1 MYKPFKIFSIIS
13 VVLTILFI
21 VGFRLH
27 INAFNSEVFYSIVS
41 IYFLMTFVVFL
52 ILLFKDNKIIF
63 AKNYALKNTL
73 LYILTT
79 PIPLIIAF
87 VAPYY
92 LRQMG
97 DSLYL
102 SRNVDDF
109 NICETCIKED
119 EQVEIIYTSGGPSMN
134 NNFDFYYHSIG
145 IVSSTRDTFNILT
158 TAKVYVTSNN
168 NKRYFSTT
176 MLKIIENLHSLD
188 SNANINDLKLRD
200 VKKVA
205 IDEDDALSENY
216 MHYKTVIGELVT
228 MTDTK

>member
-1 MYKPFKIFSIIS
+1 
-13 VVLTILFI
+13 
-21 VGFRLH
+21 
-27 INAFNSEVFYSIVS
+27 
-41 IYFLMTFVVFL
+41 
-52 ILLFKDNKIIF
+52 
-63 AKNYALKNTL
+63 
-73 LYILTT
+73 
-79 PIPLIIAF
+79 
-87 VAPYY
+87 
-92 LRQMG
+92 MG

-109 NICETCIKED
+109 NICENCIKED
-119 EQVEIIYTSGGPSMN
+119 EQVEIIYSSGGPSMN

-145 IVSSTRDTFNILT
+145 IVGSTRDTFNILT

-228 MTDTK
+228 MTDAK